1 MEDQNNT
8 SEGRGADKDK
18 RHECGRW
25 RSPIIRDK
33 NDDAIGATVFL
44 TAEDLVELGI
54 NPESAG
60 EILYR
65 IDKGET
71 IRVIENDGG

>member
-1 MEDQNNT
+1 MKKQNNT
-8 SEGRGADKDK
+8 SEITGADKDK
-18 RHECGRW
+18 KHECSRW

-33 NDDAIGATVFL
+33 NNDAIGATVFL

-54 NPESAG
+54 NPESVV

-65 IDKGET
+65 IDEGEA
-71 IRVIENDGG
+71 IRVIENG